1 MIMEN
6 RIEKNTFVN
15 LLTYLL
21 KNTYKFDFKIYL
33 CI

>member
-21 KNTYKFDFKIYL
+21 IHAYKFDFKIYL